1 MLVRIAG
8 IGANIAASNTASRT
22 IRSHGRQ
29 ARMEM
34 RTAVGM
40 SMGSGTG
47 RQGIP
52 VLVGHTRSV
61 PRMGMFAST
70 GGSTRDSIRWIMPVV
85 ADEVLKCAPD
95 YVRTSCSRLHTGAGT
110 GFGPLTWR
118 RAAHS
123 DRFGARCTL
132 PTAQSTRSIEQD
144 ELVESG
150 AGAPTL
156 GSGGDS
162 GAFVPGLSPAPI
174 VTFPAPALRTRRA
187 DFRHRALQ
195 WDHAPRTRTAR
206 AIWACRWSADAA
218 RLPLCIPTPSP
229 ARRRACSR
237 LDNIEPVRFDSLTY
251 ACDASG
257 IIALIAGSRHRHSR
271 RPSSFRH
278 RSTPEVPF
286 LDRHY
291 PASSVVRTS
300 PPPRPAQPAPHGV
313 PVGACHTTDRASRV
327 APIPLFHA
335 CRRQYPGGTSRC
347 ACRSLPGQW
356 QPSPTY
362 RRVGSRIPGFEACSA
377 FTRVA
382 ARMVAG
388 SP

>member
-1 MLVRIAG
+1 MAFDAG
-8 IGANIAASNTASRT
+8 
-22 IRSHGRQ
+22 
-29 ARMEM
+29 E
-34 RTAVGM
+34 
-40 SMGSGTG
+40 
-47 RQGIP
+47 
-52 VLVGHTRSV
+52 
-61 PRMGMFAST
+61 FAS
-70 GGSTRDSIRWIMPVV
+70 GFFHVLSPCV
-85 ADEVLKCAPD
+85 AECLDLGDFYAVAAP
-95 YVRTSCSRLHTGAGT
+95 
-110 GFGPLTWR
+110 R
-118 RAAHS
+118 RAAS
-123 DRFGARCTL
+123 RVASWIRTGAI
-132 PTAQSTRSIEQD
+132 PAVDIFFPDYAQSSSGSLSVEKSDPLGQKATAEPVRKRNQTPGGTPD
-144 ELVESG
+144 LRGKAAVFLQHELVESG

>member
-1 MLVRIAG
+1 MLCELTNIPLVERPEEEDLQGVLGLEGISRLSIFTSRFGPMLGEGQVAVDHLGVGLCAPRIGTAG
-8 IGANIAASNTASRT
+8 DAHMGAMLRLLYHPAKPSNRLLK
-22 IRSHGRQ
+22 
-29 ARMEM
+29 
-34 RTAVGM
+34 
-40 SMGSGTG
+40 GS
-47 RQGIP
+47 
-52 VLVGHTRSV
+52 
-61 PRMGMFAST
+61 
-70 GGSTRDSIRWIMPVV
+70 
-85 ADEVLKCAPD
+85 PD
-95 YVRTSCSRLHTGAGT
+95 YVRSSCSRLHTGTGT